1 MPKPKKSYVI
11 RFCLLFCPSSKCIYH
26 LVQKMRIS
34 LPLPTFLFW
43 ISLTLTQSAAVVRE
57 HLSSI
62 TSDGSSSSFSWY
74 FCTTIHGSL
83 DLLGSIHL
91 YWPIDTRPFCQIRNN
106 FLINWLSQNTIILT
120 VYYNTNP
127 EIQFSSVHE
136 WEYALFK
143 LEVMKSGHK
152 WNSSIFW
159 QESANVCLH
168 LSLTVVNFTRL
179 QNKNKAVS
187 IVEFRFQIGFQLKK
201 TWRKGKN

>member
-1 MPKPKKSYVI
+1 MY
-11 RFCLLFCPSSKCIYH
+11 LSSGSENGTKAE
-26 LVQKMRIS
+26 S
-34 LPLPTFLFW
+34 PLSTFLFW
-43 ISLTLTQSAAVVRE
+43 ISLTLTQSAAVVNLNFRTSE

-83 DLLGSIHL
+83 VLLGSIHL
-91 YWPIDTRPFCQIRNN
+91 YWPIDTGPFCQIRNN
-106 FLINWLSQNTIILT
+106 FHINWLSQNPIILT
-120 VYYNTNP
+120 LYYNTNS

-136 WEYALFK
+136 WEYALLK

-159 QESANVCLH
+159 QVSANVCLH
-168 LSLTVVNFTRL
+168 LSLTVVDFTRL

-187 IVEFRFQIGFQLKK
+187 IVEFRLQIGFQLKK